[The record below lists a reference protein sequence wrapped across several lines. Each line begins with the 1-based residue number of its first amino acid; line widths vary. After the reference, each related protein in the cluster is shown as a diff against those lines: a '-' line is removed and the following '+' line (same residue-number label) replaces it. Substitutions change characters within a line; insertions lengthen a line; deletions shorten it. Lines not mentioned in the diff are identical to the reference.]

1 MPISCCTMEKL
12 SAFLSVIGRRVLSKW
27 VPFSSATGWDT
38 TITGNGTE
46 LPPTW
51 PWPPW
56 TPGHEKR
63 SLSDIFFCCSFYYL
77 CRVFHK
83 TWSLR
88 FQLQNP
94 GGELQ
99 ESDYFRSLQL
109 RSVEVTDK
117 TPLCP
122 VFTGVLGE
130 IHTQVPIHT
139 QQALYLWRHLR
150 ACPCFF
156 KWVSSGWDY

>member
-12 SAFLSVIGRRVLSKW
+12 SAFLSAIGRQVLSKW
-27 VPFSSATGWDT
+27 VPFLLQLAET
-38 TITGNGTE
+38 
-46 LPPTW
+46 PPLQVMAQNCHQLDHD
-51 PWPPW
+51 PPW
-56 TPGHEKR
+56 TPGDEKR

-130 IHTQVPIHT
+130 IHTKVPIHT